1 MTNNIFNLLQLEE
14 FAQNLS
20 NKINISNLILLKGE
34 LGSGKTTLSRHL
46 IKHIYLLNK
55 IEPPKIVPSPSFT
68 ILQSYYIKNF
78 MIHHFDFFRIK
89 DIKEITEIGF
99 EECINGN
106 IVIIEW
112 PEIVMPMISK
122 LNKIEIELSIVSNST
137 RKIIF
142 Y

>member
-1 MTNNIFNLLQLEE
+1 MLQLEE

-34 LGSGKTTLSRHL
+34 LGSGKTTLSRYL

>member
-1 MTNNIFNLLQLEE
+1 MSNIKEN
-14 FAQNLS
+14 
-20 NKINISNLILLKGE
+20 
-34 LGSGKTTLSRHL
+34 H
-46 IKHIYLLNK
+46 K
-55 IEPPKIVPSPSFT
+55 IEIISPRSQLSLFG
-68 ILQSYYIKNF
+68 YDN
-78 MIHHFDFFRIK
+78 HFDFFRIK

>member
-1 MTNNIFNLLQLEE
+1 MTNNIFNLTQLEE

-20 NKINISNLILLKGE
+20 YKINISNLILLKGE
-34 LGSGKTTLSRHL
+34 LGSGKTTLSRYL

-78 MIHHFDFFRIK
+78 TIHHFDFFRIK
-89 DIKEITEIGF
+89 DIKELIEIGF

-122 LNKIEIELSIVSNST
+122 LNKIEIELLIVSKST